1 MEVTVPSTQTHM
13 QADLFERPP
22 QDVKRPP
29 LSTPS
34 PFVQR
39 SPLSPSPRKR
49 LYMTAAL
56 HMRESAD
63 SRSEQLIATTQDA
76 VNPSPWNGASA
87 SNAGGQEAPPAA
99 PAPNDEL
106 GSLERLHALHTLL
119 LEGAQ
124 ELESPQKSE
133 QSCRHAG
140 AEELQDG
147 HKSSPLQIEER
158 FALACALVSQ
168 SISSIG
174 KILAAE
180 THTTLTCQSPP
191 SPAQQAE
198 GKGQKKEGP
207 LSKSA
212 TPLGLVG
219 EMLGKPRAVLQ
230 PEALRLAYLEAR
242 SAYSLSLSHTHTLS
256 LSLTHTNMQLTQ

>member
-13 QADLFERPP
+13 QADL
-22 QDVKRPP
+22 
-29 LSTPS
+29 SG
-34 PFVQR
+34 
-39 SPLSPSPRKR
+39 SPSPRKR

-76 VNPSPWNGASA
+76 VNPSPRNGASA

-124 ELESPQKSE
+124 ELERAQKSE
-133 QSCRHAG
+133 QRCRHAG

-158 FALACALVSQ
+158 FAFSCSLLSQ

-180 THTTLTCQSPP
+180 THTILTLRSPP

-198 GKGQKKEGP
+198 GKGHKKEGP

-256 LSLTHTNMQLTQ
+256 LSLSHTNMQLTQ